1 MLPIVELETVMND
14 EQECDLPKISRYERL
29 MRAIAVGILGFGLSI
44 SVIVYVM
51 APPDDNE
58 EDGGMYVASIDNSK
72 KYQLELERIGG
83 KAALVAVEFN
93 NWFAGLWHGKRL
105 AGSLAVLSIGGSLL
119 CFLASK
125 VPPLDD

>member
-1 MLPIVELETVMND
+1 
-14 EQECDLPKISRYERL
+14 
-29 MRAIAVGILGFGLSI
+29 MRAIAIGILGIGLSA
-44 SVIVYVM
+44 SVMVYVM

-93 NWFAGLWHGKRL
+93 NWFAGLWHGERL
-105 AGSLAVLSIGGSLL
+105 AGSLAVLSISGSLL